1 MTIDN
6 YTPSNE
12 VGLLPQIIPTTV
24 PSERNPATVYLAS
37 LAPSGRR
44 SIKSK
49 LQSIADMFSC
59 PFESM
64 PWHELRYQHLE
75 AIRARL
81 QESKL
86 APSTINMTLSALRGV
101 TKSAFNL
108 DLMSADAYARLC
120 NVKPVRG
127 VRVPAGRA
135 LSVGEIGALLDTCAG
150 TSIGIRNAA
159 IISIMYA
166 AGLRRDEIVSLDLEH
181 YNRET
186 GELKVKGKGNKERM
200 LYIDNGALDA
210 LNDWLSIRGDHN
222 GPMFHPVNKG
232 GIIQYRRMT
241 DQAIYNLLKHRADK
255 AGIARFS
262 PHDLRRSFIS
272 ELLDRGA
279 DVVTVQQLAGHSNVS
294 TTAKYDRRDE
304 RAKKKAIGL
313 LHVPY
318 KKRT

>member
-1 MTIDN
+1 MANIQT
-6 YTPSNE
+6 YSQLSTPATLKPKS
-12 VGLLPQIIPTTV
+12 
-24 PSERNPATVYLAS
+24 NPAHIYLSS

-44 SIKSK
+44 SMTGRINQVA
-49 LQSIADMFSC
+49 LMLGQSIDT
-59 PFESM
+59 M

-75 AIRARL
+75 AIRAKL
-81 QESKL
+81 METEL
-86 APSTINMTLSALRGV
+86 APSTINMTLYAIRGIA
-101 TKSAFNL
+101 KSAFNL
-108 DLMSADAYARLC
+108 ELMSADDYTRLC
-120 NVKPVRG
+120 SVKPVNG
-127 VRVPAGRA
+127 HRVPAGRA
-135 LSVGEIGALLDTCAG
+135 LNVGEIGALLDACEYNTKG
-150 TSIGIRNAA
+150 TRDAA

-181 YNRET
+181 YNGET
-186 GELKVKGKGNKERM
+186 GELKVRGKGNKERM

-279 DVVTVQQLAGHSNVS
+279 DVVTVKDLAGHASVQ
-294 TTAKYDRRDE
+294 TTANYDSTRHAGSLARR
-304 RAKKKAIGL
+304 RSHCA
-313 LHVPY
+313 
-318 KKRT
+318 